1 MSSQTI
7 EQMIEGYFLSTTK
20 AIGILFRERL
30 LPHSLIVIYS
40 TIDTCGL
47 LDAPSTQ
54 TVATGASFKEW
65 VKKYVLVYPGL
76 EFNEIDLWA
85 ARCAVLHTFTTESDL
100 SNAGKARELQYYT
113 GDKSAPH
120 IQRFISFTKSYQGGK
135 HLPVHYGDLAEAV
148 FSGMKA
154 FLPDLDANCRSD
166 MAHLAR
172 LRKPLQNHVHEPAPS
187 NSFKPNLFHGC
198 TKECSCLFLPC
209 RKSA

>member
-85 ARCAVLHTFTTESDL
+85 ARCARPPHFHDRVGSVQRRKGAGASVL
-100 SNAGKARELQYYT
+100 
-113 GDKSAPH
+113 
-120 IQRFISFTKSYQGGK
+120 
-135 HLPVHYGDLAEAV
+135 YG
-148 FSGMKA
+148 
-154 FLPDLDANCRSD
+154 R
-166 MAHLAR
+166 
-172 LRKPLQNHVHEPAPS
+172 
-187 NSFKPNLFHGC
+187 
-198 TKECSCLFLPC
+198 
-209 RKSA
+209 